1 VEGLGRELRKAFI
14 VLAVAVSA
22 LTLQGCGEIILTSG
36 LDLDDEFDRAFRR
49 GGGCPSTSLLK
60 QYSFMDRKYCHR
72 AANELVKTV
81 TKNREMGVSPKAYL
95 LSKGGACSE
104 PAKGHW
110 RCAVERVVTETICA
124 TPRIF
129 AWGECVH
136 PRRHVERYILTVEG
150 SSASGAIRAEFE
162 KVSDVYGKAY

>member
-1 VEGLGRELRKAFI
+1 LIAFAI
-14 VLAVAVSA
+14 AMSAVV
-22 LTLQGCGEIILTSG
+22 LQGCGETILTSG
-36 LDLDDEFDRAFRR
+36 LDLDDEFDRLFRR

-60 QYSFMDRKYCHR
+60 MHPSMDRKYCQR
-72 AANELVKTV
+72 AAEEFVKAV
-81 TKNREMGVSPKAYL
+81 AKNRTMGVPPKAYL
-95 LSKGGACSE
+95 LSKGGTCSE

-136 PRRHVERYILTVEG
+136 PRLHVERYILAIEG
-150 SSASGAIRAEFE
+150 HAVSGEIRADFE
-162 KVSDVYGKAY
+162 KVSDVYQ